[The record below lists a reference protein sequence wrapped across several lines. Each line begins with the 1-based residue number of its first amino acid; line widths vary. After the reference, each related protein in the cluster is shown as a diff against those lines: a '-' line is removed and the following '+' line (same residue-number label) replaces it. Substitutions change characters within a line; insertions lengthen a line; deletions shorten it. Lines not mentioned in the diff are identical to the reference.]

1 MTAVA
6 EREDGALLAVAPDAM
21 GSQDNPPAVI
31 VLDGRTWPTT
41 VQSALARGT
50 WEPADA
56 EIEFDADPLLREAG
70 NGDER
75 TKTRSH
81 SMSTKRSGAPED
93 LPFAVKSFQPS
104 IKAVDTSG
112 AGTATIKI
120 ASFGEVDKDG
130 DVTQPGFFGT
140 QHVQFVPT
148 HNWDHVWLGK
158 GRVYE
163 KSDGAYCDVKFNMD
177 IQAARDWYSAIKFDY
192 ENPPSLAQYS
202 YGYNVLPGGS
212 KSGQHQGRQV
222 RILQPRDDGSPGVEV
237 FEVGSVMQGAG
248 TDTRTVSVKGRSMRI
263 NRASGATTSTVA
275 RAVKGA
281 IPSHETKTASR
292 PWDNAK
298 TVKALPEDSLP
309 SELRTVFA
317 WVDPDGDN
325 ESLTSY
331 KMAHH
336 HGLGGP
342 ANLRACLIGIAE
354 LNQGTT
360 DIPDADRKGVYDH
373 LAAHIRDADREPP
386 ELRVKG
392 SGPGKQY
399 DQLLEGLATLSG
411 LIDGV
416 YSGAARQ
423 EKGRGLSRVKSE
435 LLGWIGDDLTR
446 LKALLSQ
453 PAEPEVVQPSDDE
466 LASLAAA
473 SLARINGF

>member
-1 MTAVA
+1 MNSEEYHRGKYVWDEA
-6 EREDGALLAVAPDAM
+6 EVETDDYDAM
-21 GSQDNPPAVI
+21 
-31 VLDGRTWPTT
+31 
-41 VQSALARGT
+41 
-50 WEPADA
+50 
-56 EIEFDADPLLREAG
+56 ADPA
-70 NGDER
+70 
-75 TKTRSH
+75 KTRSQP
-81 SMSTKRSGAPED
+81 MDIKRSGAE

-120 ASFGEVDKDG
+120 ASFGEMDKDG

-222 RILQPRDDGSPGVEV
+222 RFLQPRDDGSPGVEV

-248 TDTRTVSVKGRSMRI
+248 TDTRTVSVKGRNSMRI

-298 TVKALPEDSLP
+298 TVKALPDDSLP

-317 WVDPDGDN
+317 WVDPDGDP
-325 ESLTSY
+325 EELTSY

-336 HGLGGP
+336 HGLSGP
-342 ANLRACLIGIAE
+342 ANVRACLIGIAQ
-354 LNQGTT
+354 LNDGTADVPT
-360 DIPDADRKGVYDH
+360 SDRKSVYDH
-373 LAAHIRDADREPP
+373 LASHLKDADHEPP
-386 ELRVKG
+386 ALRTDAGAAVKNMRFG
-392 SGPGKQY
+392 DEAASV
-399 DQLLEGLATLSG
+399 LAGLSG
-411 LIDGV
+411 LIDRASDVMALRRTKGK
-416 YSGAARQ
+416 GMAA
-423 EKGRGLSRVKSE
+423 GTA
-435 LLGWIGDDLTR
+435 D
-446 LKALLSQ
+446 LLSWVGDETKRLERLLAN
-453 PAEPEVVQPSDDE
+453 PVEPETPQPSDE
-466 LASLAAA
+466 EVASVFAA
-473 SLARINGF
+473 SLAHIHGMTAE